1 PATPDLPVLIDL
13 ITAQPGRTATTVL
26 VVGPAEAPAGVEIRV
41 DDGGRVQIPSLS
53 LDLIAN
59 GLTPGEA
66 LGCAAVL
73 AAADTLDDTPT
84 PIPEHPTQKWEE
96 LCDATGH
103 LRPDITLDRG
113 AEPDTE
119 ASSLLPGSDEDW
131 TTTTANTEEDLA
143 LLAPLVPVE
152 IRIAAEAADPS
163 LDADLEAWAADTC
176 DRPRLSVFGPMR
188 LRVGPG
194 GNPAVVAH
202 RKPFYTGIVAYLAH
216 TRGATTDEIAT
227 AMKLTPRRVR
237 KDMYILRQWLGDKP
251 GTQDHYLPGAA
262 SNMGAAEEGVGLYV
276 IEDLLDDA
284 DLFRRLR
291 LRGEARGAD
300 GLPDLLTAL
309 RLVRGTPYADRSQH
323 PRPWLTD
330 KRPDHHLQTA
340 VVDVAHLVT
349 SIAVKAGDLHQAR
362 AAAELALLIA
372 PDETTPALDLAN
384 VAIEQGREDEA
395 ATLIRTINTWTDQ
408 TGEPPLELP
417 ERADRILRTHRWLEP
432 AERAG

>member
-1 PATPDLPVLIDL
+1 
-13 ITAQPGRTATTVL
+13 
-26 VVGPAEAPAGVEIRV
+26 
-41 DDGGRVQIPSLS
+41 
-53 LDLIAN
+53 
-59 GLTPGEA
+59 
-66 LGCAAVL
+66 
-73 AAADTLDDTPT
+73 
-84 PIPEHPTQKWEE
+84 
-96 LCDATGH
+96 
-103 LRPDITLDRG
+103 
-113 AEPDTE
+113 
-119 ASSLLPGSDEDW
+119 
-131 TTTTANTEEDLA
+131 
-143 LLAPLVPVE
+143 
-152 IRIAAEAADPS
+152 
-163 LDADLEAWAADTC
+163 
-176 DRPRLSVFGPMR
+176 
-188 LRVGPG
+188 
-194 GNPAVVAH
+194 
-202 RKPFYTGIVAYLAH
+202 
-216 TRGATTDEIAT
+216 
-227 AMKLTPRRVR
+227 
-237 KDMYILRQWLGDKP
+237 
-251 GTQDHYLPGAA
+251 
-262 SNMGAAEEGVGLYV
+262 MGAAEEGVGLYV

-349 SIAVKAGDLHQAR
+349 SIALQAR